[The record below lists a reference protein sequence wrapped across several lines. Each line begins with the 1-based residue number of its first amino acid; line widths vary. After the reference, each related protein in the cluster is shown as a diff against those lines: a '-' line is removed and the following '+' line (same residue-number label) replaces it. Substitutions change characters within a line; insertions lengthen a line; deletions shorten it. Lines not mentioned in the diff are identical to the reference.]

1 MKRKGLFIILV
12 VLCAVPRL
20 SAAPV
25 LTDLGEIPFRQALR
39 DLGTD
44 LRLMCVAAHPDDED
58 GATLAMYRMRHGL
71 KTYAVIATRG
81 EGGQNEIGPEL
92 YEELAVIRTREMLA
106 ASRITGAETRFLDLP
121 EFGFSKS
128 KEETFAI
135 WGHDEALRRMVRAIR
150 DVRPDVII
158 TNHGTM
164 NDHGHHQA
172 IGQIVLEAFDAAADP
187 AQFPE
192 LGLES
197 WQAARLYQ
205 RGWLE
210 SADSLLVD
218 ISTVDKWRGKS
229 YAEIA
234 ADALRVHKSQG
245 MGFFIERY
253 LSGDAVVHYNLAREA
268 PQTDVT
274 DTSAPAGELLEGLRD
289 RVSTEDRD
297 LSKSEAPRVEL
308 KRTLAK
314 RLIATTG
321 FNPARLRRLARA
333 YALAAGLQ
341 LQARIIDEELVPGQ
355 TTTVELNLRDA
366 GDADAMSQDLFL
378 TAADPDRWSFGPPE
392 SAARAELSFTV
403 PNDAAFTVPHDEH
416 VFDAG
421 FIAPAIMSAAE
432 VTTHDGVTVRLELPL
447 AFDVAPP
454 VTLEFIDAPC
464 LARFGVDQEVPFRIA
479 VTNHAPGPVA
489 GRLALSPSQGLKL
502 QGEPYLPF
510 ELAGEGDAKV
520 MTVAPLL
527 VDNVAPRDYYLAV
540 HVDATQ
546 QIAMTK
552 VRYVDLAVPA
562 DIRVGVVQS
571 YDDTFVNTLEKM
583 HVPHE
588 ALGLKDFTPARLDT
602 FTSIIVDIRAYL
614 VRPDLV
620 ANNQALL
627 DYVERGGTLLVMY
640 QKTYEWKP
648 EYPPYPITLSHN
660 RVTRED
666 APVEFLVPDH
676 PLFTT
681 PNKIDASDWTGWI
694 QERGLYFPADWDA
707 AYTPLIATADPG
719 EDIPPGSYL
728 VAQHGEGHYVYTALG
743 WYRQLREL
751 HPGALRMFANM
762 LALST
767 EQTPAAAQPSAE

>member
-1 MKRKGLFIILV
+1 MILAVLF
-12 VLCAVPRL
+12 AVPRP
-20 SAAPV
+20 SAEPV
-25 LTDLGEIPFRQALR
+25 QTDLGEIAFRQALR
-39 DLGTD
+39 DMGTD

-135 WGHDEALRRMVRAIR
+135 WGHDEALRRMVRVIR
-150 DVRPDVII
+150 EIRPDVII

-192 LGLES
+192 LGMES

-205 RGWLE
+205 REWQE
-210 SADSLLVD
+210 SAKSLRVD
-218 ISTVDKWRGKS
+218 IGMVDKWRGKS

-234 ADALRVHKSQG
+234 AEALTVHRSQG

-253 LSGDAVVHYNLAREA
+253 LRGDAAVHYILAREA
-268 PQTDVT
+268 PQTKVT
-274 DTSAPAGELLEGLRD
+274 DTPAPAGVLLEGLFD
-289 RVSTEDRD
+289 RVSAEYRD

-308 KRTLAK
+308 KATLAK
-314 RLIATTG
+314 RLSAMAG
-321 FNPARLRRLARA
+321 FNPARTRRLARA

-341 LQARIIDEELVPGQ
+341 LQARIADEELVPGQ
-355 TTTVELNLRDA
+355 TTTVELSLRD
-366 GDADAMSQDLFL
+366 GSGADAMAQRLFL
-378 TAADPDRWSFGPPE
+378 TAGEADRWSFGPPS
-392 SAARAELSFTV
+392 SAAKAELSFTT
-403 PNDAAFTVPHDEH
+403 PNDAAFTVPHGKH

-421 FIAPAIMSAAE
+421 FIASPITAAAD
-432 VTTHDGVTVRLELPL
+432 VTTHDSVTVRLELPL
-447 AFDVAPP
+447 PLDVAPP
-454 VTLEFIDAPC
+454 VTLEFVDAPY
-464 LARFGVDQEVPFRIA
+464 LARIGVDQEVSFRFA
-479 VTNHAPGPVA
+479 VENHAPGPVT
-489 GRLALSPSQGLKL
+489 GSLGLSPSQGLKL
-502 QGEPYLPF
+502 QAEPYLPF
-510 ELAGEGDAKV
+510 ELAAEGDAKM
-520 MTVAPLL
+520 MTVTPLF
-527 VDNVAPRDYYLAV
+527 VDRLAPRDYYLAV

-552 VRYVDLAVPA
+552 VRYVDLEVPA
-562 DIRVGVVQS
+562 NIRVGVVQS

-583 HVPHE
+583 RVPHE
-588 ALGLKDFTPARLDT
+588 ALAMADFAPARLDT
-602 FTSIIVDIRAYL
+602 FTSIVIDIRAYL

-627 DYVERGGTLLVMY
+627 EYVERGGTLLVMY

-648 EYPPYPITLSHN
+648 EYAPYPIYVSHN

-666 APVEFLVPDH
+666 APVELLAPDH
-676 PLFTT
+676 PLFTG
-681 PNKIDASDWTGWI
+681 PNKVEASDWNGWI
-694 QERGLYFPADWDA
+694 QERGLYFPAEWDA
-707 AYTPLIATADPG
+707 AYTPLIATSDPG

-728 VAQHGEGHYVYTALG
+728 IAQYGEGHYVYTALG

-762 LALST
+762 LALGT
-767 EQTPAAAQPSAE
+767 EHAPAAQPSEE